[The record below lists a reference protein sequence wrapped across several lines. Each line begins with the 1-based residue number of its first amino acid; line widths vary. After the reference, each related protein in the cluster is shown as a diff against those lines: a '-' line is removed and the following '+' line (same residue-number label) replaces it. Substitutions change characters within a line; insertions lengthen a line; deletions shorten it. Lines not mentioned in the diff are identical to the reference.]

1 LIVENIKTPTQIIQH
16 TKTNNMKKF
25 LIAALIVVSFATS
38 AFASNNASSKA
49 LVHLGTNY
57 SAAKNV
63 SWTITD
69 EFEKASFT
77 IGNEKNDVYYT
88 VYGDFFG
95 SSKTMAFDKLPKSA
109 LDILTSEYTFPD
121 YQLTDC
127 IEFTDAENN
136 RNFYVSFDIN
146 NERMVLSV
154 STNGSVAQM

>member
-1 LIVENIKTPTQIIQH
+1 
-16 TKTNNMKKF
+16 MKKF

-49 LVHLGTNY
+49 LVHLEANY

-109 LDILTSEYTFPD
+109 LEIITTEYTFPD

-127 IEFTDAENN
+127 IEFTDSDNN
-136 RNFYVSFDIN
+136 KSFYVSFDIN
-146 NERMVLSV
+146 NETIILSI
-154 STNGSVAQM
+154 STSGLVTRI

>member
-1 LIVENIKTPTQIIQH
+1 
-16 TKTNNMKKF
+16 MKKF
-25 LIAALIVVSFATS
+25 LIASLIVVSFATS
-38 AFASNNASSKA
+38 AFASNNANSKA

-109 LDILTSEYTFPD
+109 LEIITTEYTFPD

-127 IEFTDAENN
+127 IEFTDSDNN
-136 RNFYVSFDIN
+136 KSFYVSFDIN
-146 NERMVLSV
+146 NETIILSI
-154 STNGSVAQM
+154 STSGLVTRI